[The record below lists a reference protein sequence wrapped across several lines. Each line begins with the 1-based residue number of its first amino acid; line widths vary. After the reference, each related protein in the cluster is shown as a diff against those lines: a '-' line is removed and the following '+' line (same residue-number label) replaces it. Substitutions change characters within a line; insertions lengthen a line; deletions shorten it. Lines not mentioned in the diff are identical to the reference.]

1 MVAVIETP
9 PRCGQ
14 QPGAWPE
21 PPGGADMDDDT
32 KRRFVQVPFNIVQ
45 AKISPA
51 AFRLWCVL
59 AARANNDD
67 DF

>member
-1 MVAVIETP
+1 
-9 PRCGQ
+9 
-14 QPGAWPE
+14 
-21 PPGGADMDDDT
+21 MDDDT